1 MATRRQHR
9 LSNKEVDLLRGHIGA
24 YCALYDG
31 LRLPKTPAQ
40 EHFVKVAHGEILAE
54 TDIEK
59 AFLSFLKL
67 NLVQQAKFIDN
78 FRKNLQPKIHISA
91 KKKIPKI
98 SAKKKIP
105 KISIKKTISKKGT
118 KKRKISKAEEQRY
131 IEKMHRISGYNT
143 ITARFVRG

>member
-9 LSNKEVDLLRGHIGA
+9 LSSKEVDLLRGHIGA

-31 LRLPKTPAQ
+31 LRLPKTRAQ

-67 NLVQQAKFIDN
+67 NVIQQARFLDN
-78 FRKNLQPKIHISA
+78 FRKNLQLKIHTSA
-91 KKKIPKI
+91 KKKIHKV
-98 SAKKKIP
+98 SAKKTIP
-105 KISIKKTISKKGT
+105 KKGT
-118 KKRKISKAEEQRY
+118 KKRKISKAEEQKY
-131 IEKMHRISGYNT
+131 IEKMHCISGYNT

>member
-9 LSNKEVDLLRGHIGA
+9 LSSKEVDLLRGHIGA

-31 LRLPKTPAQ
+31 LRLPKTRAQ

-67 NLVQQAKFIDN
+67 NVIQQARFLDN
-78 FRKNLQPKIHISA
+78 FRKNLQLKIHTSA
-91 KKKIPKI
+91 KKKIPKV
-98 SAKKKIP
+98 SAKKTIP
-105 KISIKKTISKKGT
+105 KKGT
-118 KKRKISKAEEQRY
+118 KKRKISKAEEQKY